1 MTNEKANRT
10 DFVPVIAVVSVFL
23 ISVVFSMFG
32 QGGGSLYTPTLF
44 LLGYATLISV
54 STSLVLNL
62 VTAFFATVIYYHE
75 KLVDIRLASAFIPG
89 IVAGSFLGGVLG
101 NFTDTGLLMWLFV
114 AFLVG
119 AGSRMVYTHWEK
131 SSTAEPRP
139 NRPSLLMYAVI
150 GLFSFGAG
158 IISGLLGVGGGIL
171 IVPFLIFAY
180 KVPTKQSAGT
190 AGFVVIFSSLFG
202 VLGHSAFGHLD
213 YTLILP
219 TLLAVAAGGT
229 LGARLMVKSSS
240 GWVKTGFGLVM
251 WAFALQL
258 IVKLIG

>member
-1 MTNEKANRT
+1 
-10 DFVPVIAVVSVFL
+10 
-23 ISVVFSMFG
+23 MFG

-44 LLGYATLISV
+44 LLGYTTLISV
-54 STSLVLNL
+54 STSLTLNL
-62 VTAFFATVIYYHE
+62 VTAFFATLVYYRQR
-75 KLVDIRLASAFIPG
+75 LVDLRLASAFIPG
-89 IVAGSFLGGVLG
+89 IVVGSFVGGVLG
-101 NFTDTGLLMWLFV
+101 NFTDTGLLLWLFV

-119 AGSRMVYTHWEK
+119 AGGRMVYTHWEK
-131 SSTAEPRP
+131 ATTVETKASRP
-139 NRPSLLMYAVI
+139 TRLKYAIIIIFSLGVG
-150 GLFSFGAG
+150 GL
-158 IISGLLGVGGGIL
+158 SGLLGVGGGIL

-213 YTLILP
+213 YNLIFP
-219 TLLAVAAGGT
+219 TVLAVAVGGT
-229 LGARLMVKSSS
+229 LGARLMVKTSSK
-240 GWVKTGFGLVM
+240 WVKVGFGLLM